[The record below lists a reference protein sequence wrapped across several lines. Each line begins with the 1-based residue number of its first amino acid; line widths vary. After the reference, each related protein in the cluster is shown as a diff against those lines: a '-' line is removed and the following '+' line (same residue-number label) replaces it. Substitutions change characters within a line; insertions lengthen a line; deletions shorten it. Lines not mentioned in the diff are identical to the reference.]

1 MNNKKVLKLIKNVFI
16 VGVVV
21 LFFLYIIFVSYL
33 NDIGLYACF
42 ISAVIMIT
50 IIVYFNDRILKLE
63 YLDKVELEKNMEEDA
78 SKIKCSK
85 CGRKLTCNDIVC
97 PGCGS
102 NNIYYDKAIV
112 ESIDF

>member
-1 MNNKKVLKLIKNVFI
+1 MNNKKVLKLIKDVLI
-16 VGVVV
+16 VGVIV

-33 NDIGLYACF
+33 NDIGLCACF
-42 ISAVIMIT
+42 ISAVIMIST
-50 IIVYFNDRILKLE
+50 IMYLNNRILKIEHLE
-63 YLDKVELEKNMEEDA
+63 RKELEKNTEEDA

-85 CGRKLTCNDIVC
+85 CGRKLTHNDIVC

>member
-16 VGVVV
+16 VGLVV

-50 IIVYFNDRILKLE
+50 IIVYLNDKILKIEHLE
-63 YLDKVELEKNMEEDA
+63 RDELEKNMEEA
-78 SKIKCSK
+78 AREIKCSK

-97 PGCGS
+97 PSCGS

>member
-63 YLDKVELEKNMEEDA
+63 YLEKVELEKNMEEDA

-85 CGRKLTCNDIVC
+85 CGRKLTHNDIVC